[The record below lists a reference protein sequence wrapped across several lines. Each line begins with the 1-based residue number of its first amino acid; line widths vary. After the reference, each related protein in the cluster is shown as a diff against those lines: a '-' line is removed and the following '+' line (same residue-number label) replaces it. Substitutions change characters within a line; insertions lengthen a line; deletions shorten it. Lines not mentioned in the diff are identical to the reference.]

1 MTTPPEPQGPRAAF
15 REAFGQELRREARTL
30 PRDMARSVL
39 EDLALGL
46 VTLVVFVVLVGG
58 GAWVGAAL
66 GGGGATLVG
75 ALAGAVVFAVV
86 SVALVVAGGV
96 EAVRRLGGRGGDR
109 AGVGGAS

>member
-1 MTTPPEPQGPRAAF
+1 MSNPPEPQGPAAAF
-15 REAFGQELRREARTL
+15 REAFGQEVRREARAL

-46 VTLVVFVVLVGG
+46 GTLVVFVVLVGG

-75 ALAGAVVFAVV
+75 ALAGAVAFVGVGVAV
-86 SVALVVAGGV
+86 VVAGGV
-96 EAVRRLGGRGGDR
+96 EAVRRLRGRGGDR